1 MAFRIYANQVIN
13 GWYLSCHLMKKLNS
27 KFFILK
33 TLKRTQSE
41 DVLYH
46 HLEEKFYQRTYRNL
60 CLKYHPEL
68 EQPSPLEGDHE
79 GIQLPTHAI
88 ISDDFASETE
98 LYNDLPHFEDEHTGE
113 IDETAYLEWEE
124 DLEHLCWIIYGE
136 HEITEETELID
147 EAEWNDLQ
155 MRHKDDGG
163 RIQNLTIIDD
173 VIDGII

>member
-1 MAFRIYANQVIN
+1 MVLIMSSDDEIEVKVIYVENVEKDTVQ
-13 GWYLSCHLMKKLNS
+13 
-27 KFFILK
+27 
-33 TLKRTQSE
+33 

-60 CLKYHPEL
+60 CLKYYPEL

-79 GIQLPTHAI
+79 GIQLPTHTV
-88 ISDDFASETE
+88 ISDEFTSETE
-98 LYNDLPHFEDEHTGE
+98 LYNDLPQFEDEDTGE

-136 HEITEETELID
+136 HEISEETELID

-163 RIQNLTIIDD
+163 RVQNLTIIDD